1 MHHTES
7 RMLFAYWNG
16 LRAGRPAP
24 DRAEIEPREI
34 ASVLGDTFILE
45 RDRTGQIFYRLAG
58 SRICQIFAR
67 DMKGADF
74 LAGLAPD
81 DRRQV
86 ARTLSDAHSAQ
97 AGLLVSLSGAT
108 AEGRTV
114 DLEAVVLPL
123 VHRGRIG
130 ARMIGCLSAAEQ
142 PYWMGRDQIVRLTLG
157 GARLLWP
164 SWQPA
169 AASVPAIAP
178 TSAPATVILGARPAL
193 RVIQG
198 GNAA

>member
-7 RMLFAYWNG
+7 RTLFAYWNS

-34 ASVLGDTFILE
+34 APVLGDTFILE
-45 RDRTGQIFYRLAG
+45 RDATGQIFYRLAG
-58 SRICQIFAR
+58 SRVCQTFAR

-74 LAGLAPD
+74 LTGLGAD

-86 ARTLSDAHSAQ
+86 ARTLSDAHAAQ
-97 AGLLVSLSGAT
+97 AGLLMSLSGAT

-114 DLEAVVLPL
+114 ALEAVVLPL
-123 VHRGRIG
+123 VHRGRLG

-142 PYWMGRDQIVRLTLG
+142 PYWMGRDQIAHLSLG
-157 GARLLWP
+157 SARLLWP

-169 AASVPAIAP
+169 PATA
-178 TSAPATVILGARPAL
+178 TALAPATAILGGRPAL
-193 RVIQG
+193 RLIQG

>member
-7 RMLFAYWNG
+7 RTLFTYWNS

-45 RDRTGQIFYRLAG
+45 RDPTGQIFYRLAG
-58 SRICQIFAR
+58 SRICQTFAR

-74 LAGLAPD
+74 LAGLGAD

-86 ARTLSDAHSAQ
+86 ARTLSDAHAAQ
-97 AGLLVSLSGAT
+97 AGLLISMSGAT

-114 DLEAVVLPL
+114 ALEAVVLPL
-123 VHRGRIG
+123 VHRARLG
-130 ARMIGCLSAAEQ
+130 ARMIGCLSVAEQ
-142 PYWMGRDQIVRLTLG
+142 PYWMGRDQIVALSLG
-157 GARLLWP
+157 SARLLWP

-169 AASVPAIAP
+169 PAIVPAIAP
-178 TSAPATVILGARPAL
+178 TTVVLDSRPAL
-193 RVIQG
+193 RLIQG

>member
-1 MHHTES
+1 MQHTES
-7 RMLFAYWNG
+7 RTLFAYWNG

-34 ASVLGDTFILE
+34 APVLGDTFILE
-45 RDRTGQIFYRLAG
+45 GDRTGHLVYRLAG

-74 LAGLAPD
+74 LSGFGAD
-81 DRRQV
+81 DQRRV
-86 ARTLSDAHSAQ
+86 MRTLGDAHAAQ
-97 AGLLVSLSGAT
+97 AGLLLSFSAAT
-108 AEGRTV
+108 AEERSV
-114 DLEAVVLPL
+114 ALEAAVLPL

-142 PYWMGRDQIVRLTLG
+142 PYWMGRDPIVRMTLASARLIWPTWHPASDSETAAATAAVVLG
-157 GARLLWP
+157 G
-164 SWQPA
+164 
-169 AASVPAIAP
+169 
-178 TSAPATVILGARPAL
+178 RPAL

>member
-1 MHHTES
+1 MQHTES
-7 RMLFAYWNG
+7 RTLFAYWNG

-34 ASVLGDTFILE
+34 APVLGDTFILE
-45 RDRTGQIFYRLAG
+45 GDATGQLVYRLAG

-74 LAGLAPD
+74 LSGFGPD
-81 DRRQV
+81 DQRRV
-86 ARTLSDAHSAQ
+86 MRTLADAHAAQ
-97 AGLLVSLSGAT
+97 AGLLLSFTAAT
-108 AEGRTV
+108 AEERSVT
-114 DLEAVVLPL
+114 LEAAVLPL

-142 PYWMGRDQIVRLTLG
+142 PYWMGRDPIVEMTLAS
-157 GARLLWP
+157 ARLIWP
-164 SWQPA
+164 TWHPA
-169 AASVPAIAP
+169 AASETVA
-178 TSAPATVILGARPAL
+178 APATVVLGARPAL

>member
-1 MHHTES
+1 MNHAES
-7 RMLFAYWNG
+7 RTLFAYWNA

-24 DRAEIEPREI
+24 DRSEIEPREI
-34 ASVLGDTFILE
+34 APVLGDTFILE
-45 RDRTGQIFYRLAG
+45 CDRTGQLFYRLAG

-74 LAGLAPD
+74 LGGLGPD

-86 ARTLSDAHSAQ
+86 ARTLSDAHGAQ
-97 AGLLVSLSGAT
+97 AGLLVSLSAAT
-108 AEGRTV
+108 AEHRSVG
-114 DLEAVVLPL
+114 LEAVVLPL
-123 VHRGRIG
+123 IHRGRIG
-130 ARMIGCLSAAEQ
+130 VRMIGCLSAAEQ
-142 PYWMGRDQIVRLTLG
+142 PYWMGRDKIVRLSLA

-164 SWQPA
+164 TWQPQPTQVA
-169 AASVPAIAP
+169 ALAP
-178 TSAPATVILGARPAL
+178 QTVVLAGRPAL